1 MSRYSSSIIQNKG
14 ANRMNL
20 ALHMSKRQLLF
31 LVLLF
36 IALIVTALFVIH
48 STTPSLWHSITDL
61 PDIMNRQP

>member
-1 MSRYSSSIIQNKG
+1 
-14 ANRMNL
+14 MNL